1 MAAYRGSKTCNELKD
16 FKVLHVDTIFEQCKK
31 VSNYKKC
38 RVHSSSKG
46 AVLVT
51 DNRVFNGPLGRSLRS
66 FARTAHSAHS
76 LRSAPLRYAR
86 FATLAS
92 LCSLR
97 SLAPFTG
104 SLTHFAHSLVG
115 QLKFMNMCSRWKRV
129 SWEQSR
135 FLSSVETHPWIDKQ
149 RLIYQQSSQH
159 EMQLSIVFVGKKSKN
174 VFRFLIFA

>member
-51 DNRVFNGPLGRSLRS
+51 DNRVFNKPLGRSLRS
-66 FARTAHSAHS
+66 FARTTHSANS

-86 FATLAS
+86 FARSVHGLAH
-92 LCSLR
+92 SLR
-97 SLAPFTG
+97 SLPHGMVEIHKYVFT
-104 SLTHFAHSLVG
+104 L
-115 QLKFMNMCSRWKRV
+115 
-129 SWEQSR
+129 
-135 FLSSVETHPWIDKQ
+135 
-149 RLIYQQSSQH
+149 
-159 EMQLSIVFVGKKSKN
+159 
-174 VFRFLIFA
+174 